1 MFIKRV
7 FVSTENTRTGVYNYS
22 NGDIVEEVET
32 AGVLS
37 CDEFRYFWVSEKLV
51 SFKSAIASSTS
62 LYLCL
67 VLTSFTFFKL

>member
-22 NGDIVEEVET
+22 NGHIVEEVET

-51 SFKSAIASSTS
+51 SFKGAIASSTS
-62 LYLCL
+62 LYLCH
-67 VLTSFTFFKL
+67 VFNKFYIF